1 MKPSDPLAV
10 RVAEVDT
17 GLAPGLGG
25 FAFLFLVFS
34 EFLVGVGERVARGE
48 HGVASRLFFLFA
60 QGPKFVADLAD
71 GTLDDLHFDEQIA
84 DFFEKVVKM
93 IGAKDVGK
101 ARRFQTANVLAA
113 SQFWNEI
120 QDADAATRIG
130 GDAGQLTP
138 REQEGAPHSPYI
150 RNGKQRWTTPRLL
163 PA

>member
-34 EFLVGVGERVARGE
+34 EFLVGVGERVTRGE
-48 HGVASRLFFLFA
+48 HGVASRLLFLLA
-60 QGPKFVADLAD
+60 QGPELVADLAD
-71 GTLDDLHFDEQIA
+71 GTLDDLHFDEEIA

-93 IGAKDVGK
+93 VGAKDVGK
-101 ARRFQTANVLAA
+101 ARSLETANVLAA

-120 QDADAATRIG
+120 QDPDAATPTG
-130 GDAGQLTP
+130 GDAAEITP
-138 REQEGAPHSPYI
+138 TDGDA
-150 RNGKQRWTTPRLL
+150 TP
-163 PA
+163 PT